1 MTPDEIEAAL
11 QAAFNQCDQADA
23 TLSSQQKEIL
33 LKAFGLSKEPQ
44 PNPLNA
50 LTLDER
56 RSLLEFIRNQEQQKL
71 SWKMTLLNDWLQGQS
86 SGPVQFIR
94 DRLGIQWLEQVRL
107 SHLAEYDYL
116 SEGEMLL
123 LKVGDR
129 IEVTNGLWE
138 WVQESGPCSREWF
151 PCTVIALHE
160 ASNDEADGL
169 RCHAS
174 CIVRFD
180 SGVEYEIQGIYE
192 WNRPN
197 WRWLES

>member
-11 QAAFNQCDQADA
+11 QAAFNQCEQADA
-23 TLSSQQKEIL
+23 TLNSQQKEIL
-33 LKAFGLSKEPQ
+33 LKAFGISQERQ
-44 PNPLNA
+44 PNPLA
-50 LTLDER
+50 ELAPDER
-56 RSLLEFIRNQEQQKL
+56 RSLLEFIRSQEQQKL
-71 SWKMTLLNDWLQGQS
+71 SWKMTLLNDWLQGEN
-86 SGPVQFIR
+86 SGSVQFIR
-94 DRLGIQWLEQVRL
+94 DRLGIQWLEQVKL

-116 SEGEMLL
+116 SEDEMIL

-129 IEVTNGLWE
+129 IEITNGLWE

-151 PCTVIALHE
+151 PCTVVGIRE

-169 RCHAS
+169 RRHAS
-174 CIVRFD
+174 CVVRFD